1 MPAAFEFVA
10 FELLDA
16 VARVA
21 VEALLNSL
29 WQGLLIVALVWLL
42 LRVSRGA
49 SATTRHAIWLVS
61 LLAITLLP
69 LFTGLRAWRK
79 GTVIAAPLA
88 PVVSAQS
95 AATITSLPLIAY
107 QTYVP
112 SFTKPKPPTSITAL
126 PLVAEPIT
134 PMVVAPVQHTL
145 TNATVAPRIGRRWMK
160 WMSGRVPVPLFL
172 AALWLIGSALMLVR
186 FVASYAALR
195 KLRRELDD
203 VADTITA
210 RMENLAVVFGI
221 RRTLAV
227 NAALSAQMPMTI
239 GWRKPLII
247 LPQGLA
253 QTLTSAECDSV
264 LAHELAHIQR
274 HDYAI
279 NFALRFVQCVF
290 FFHPAV
296 WLIGKQ
302 LVIERE
308 LACDD
313 WAVKLTGEPR
323 RYAGCLTRLVELLSE
338 SKPLL
343 AATGILFGKHI
354 ITRRVEMILNRDRN
368 ATTVVSKPAL
378 AYAIALAT
386 FCLAICSTLSPVIA
400 VPLAQKPQAPAPKPA
415 APKTPK
421 APMPAPAAPRELD
434 DILELDAPL
443 ARIEINGELIDV
455 PPPAAMAEALED
467 LQDHLRD
474 LQHDFPAIAPVA
486 PIAPLAPLSEIVEL
500 DALQQSGEKKAPA
513 IPEDEMLKLLSDIVR
528 RDADANVRA
537 EALSGIYRLRS
548 DAAINTLISLYDQ
561 ASDPKTKGDILA
573 RLIRRTGDNS
583 KAIAKLVQVVK
594 NEKDET
600 LVSRALGSL
609 GYLKGDEGADQL
621 VSIYDSLSDPKM
633 KQRVI
638 RSLGANKGKKAI
650 EKLMA
655 IAKGDSDPTLR
666 QAALRA
672 LSNLDGDSFN
682 WSTGVGAATS
692 PRDGAFS
699 FGGKAYTIDLERMRE
714 MQRDGE
720 ERMREGQERLRE
732 SQERIRES
740 QERMQ
745 SDGDRRFLRVAPKAA
760 TPPADKPETTPPP
773 AAEKKPS
780 SAAKPK
786 PATNAA
792 AVMI

>member
-1 MPAAFEFVA
+1 MAAAYEF
-10 FELLDA
+10 LDA
-16 VARVA
+16 LARVA

-29 WQGLLIVALVWLL
+29 WQGLLIVAAVWLL
-42 LRVSRGA
+42 LRLSHGA

-61 LLAITLLP
+61 LLALTLLP
-69 LFTGLRAWRK
+69 LFTGARAWRK
-79 GTVIAAPLA
+79 GAVVAAPVA
-88 PVVSAQS
+88 QVVSV
-95 AATITSLPLIAY
+95 AAVQPAANTTTSLPLIAY
-107 QTYVP
+107 QTHIP
-112 SFTKPKPPTSITAL
+112 SFTKSNNAPSKAIRSLPKPLAPEC
-126 PLVAEPIT
+126 P
-134 PMVVAPVQHTL
+134 VVAASVPVAMQTHT
-145 TNATVAPRIGRRWMK
+145 AAPPAHRQ
-160 WMSGRVPVPLFL
+160 WMSGRLPLVL
-172 AALWLIGSALMLVR
+172 AAFWLLGCVLMLVR
-186 FVASYAALR
+186 FAASYAALR
-195 KLRRELDD
+195 KLRRELNE
-203 VADTITA
+203 VSETITA

-221 RRTLAV
+221 RRSLR
-227 NAALSAQMPMTI
+227 AAASSSAQMPMTI

-247 LPQGLA
+247 LPHELA
-253 QTLTSAECDSV
+253 QSLTPAECDSV

-274 HDYAI
+274 HDYAT
-279 NFALRFVQCVF
+279 NFAMRLVQCVF

-368 ATTVVSKPAL
+368 ATTFVSKPAL

-386 FCLAICSTLSPVIA
+386 FCIAICSTLSPVIA

-415 APKTPK
+415 APKPAAPK
-421 APMPAPAAPRELD
+421 APAAPRVLEDID
-434 DILELDAPL
+434 DIFELTAPL
-443 ARIEINGELIDV
+443 ARIEINGEIIDV
-455 PPPAAMAEALED
+455 PSAEAIAD
-467 LQDHLRD
+467 MRDHLRD
-474 LQHDFPAIAPVA
+474 LQGDFAALAPVAPISPIAPIA
-486 PIAPLAPLSEIVEL
+486 PIAPLAEL
-500 DALQQSGEKKAPA
+500 TELYEAQQSGEKKAPA

-548 DAAINTLISLYDQ
+548 DAAINTLIQLYDQ
-561 ASDPKTKGDILA
+561 VTDIKTKGDILA
-573 RLIRRTGDNS
+573 RLIRRNGDNS
-583 KAIAKLVQVVK
+583 KALAKLVQVVK

-621 VSIYDSLSDPKM
+621 VSIYESLSDAKM
-633 KQRVI
+633 KARVI

-655 IAKGDSDPTLR
+655 IAKGDSDATLR

-672 LSNLDGDSFN
+672 LSSLDGDSFN
-682 WSTGVGAATS
+682 FGTGIA
-692 PRDGAFS
+692 RDGAFNLS
-699 FGGKAYTIDLERMRE
+699 GQGSLLDPERMRE
-714 MQRDGE
+714 FQRDAE
-720 ERMREGQERLRE
+720 ERARDAQERARDA
-732 SQERIRES
+732 QERARES
-740 QERMQ
+740 QERMRF
-745 SDGDRRFLRVAPKAA
+745 DADRGIWRIAPKAA
-760 TPPADKPETTPPP
+760 APPTDKPETSQPP
-773 AAEKKPS
+773 ASEKKPS
-780 SAAKPK
+780 SSSPK
-786 PATNAA
+786 KATGGSI
-792 AVMI
+792 VI

>member
-1 MPAAFEFVA
+1 MAAAFEF
-10 FELLDA
+10 LD
-16 VARVA
+16 VFARVA

-42 LRVSRGA
+42 LRVSRSA

-79 GTVIAAPLA
+79 GAHAKA
-88 PVVSAQS
+88 PVAQ
-95 AATITSLPLIAY
+95 ARNATPVQSVTTTSLPLIAY
-107 QTYVP
+107 QTYAP
-112 SFTKPKPPTSITAL
+112 AFTKPKPSAAPAPVKSVDVAPAPLQTAST
-126 PLVAEPIT
+126 VSA
-134 PMVVAPVQHTL
+134 VVAPRV
-145 TNATVAPRIGRRWMK
+145 GRQWMKWMMK
-160 WMSGRVPVPLFL
+160 WMSGRLPLGL
-172 AALWLIGSALMLVR
+172 AALWLIGCALMLVR
-186 FVASYAALR
+186 FVASYGALR
-195 KLRRELDD
+195 KLRRELSEVTDN
-203 VADTITA
+203 ITA

-221 RRTLAV
+221 RRTLRVCASS
-227 NAALSAQMPMTI
+227 SAQMPMTI

-247 LPQGLA
+247 LPQDLA
-253 QTLTSAECDSV
+253 QSLTSAECDSV

-279 NFALRFVQCVF
+279 NFAMRFVQCVF

-368 ATTVVSKPAL
+368 ATTFVSKPAL

-386 FCLAICSTLSPVIA
+386 FCIAICSTLSPVIA

-415 APKTPK
+415 APRAPK
-421 APMPAPAAPRELD
+421 APTPAPAAPRELD

-443 ARIEINGELIDV
+443 ARIEINGEFIEV
-455 PPPAAMAEALED
+455 PSPAELND
-467 LQDHLRD
+467 LNDHLRD
-474 LQHDFPAIAPVA
+474 LQDEFAAIAPIAPISPIAPVA
-486 PIAPLAPLSEIVEL
+486 PIAPMAEL
-500 DALQQSGEKKAPA
+500 LEFPAFQQSGEKKAPA
-513 IPEDEMLKLLSDIVR
+513 IPEDEMLKLLSDIVK

-548 DAAINTLISLYDQ
+548 DNANNTLIQLYDQ
-561 ASDPKTKGDILA
+561 VSDPKTKGDILS

-583 KAIAKLVQVVK
+583 KALAKLVQVVK

-600 LVSRALGSL
+600 LVSRALNSL
-609 GYLKGDEGADQL
+609 GYLQGDEGADQL
-621 VSIYDSLSDPKM
+621 VSIYDSLSDAKM

-638 RSLGANKGKKAI
+638 RSLGVNKGKKAI

-655 IAKGDSDPTLR
+655 IAKGDSDATLR

-682 WSTGVGAATS
+682 WSTGVGAAVA
-692 PRDGAFS
+692 PRDGAFN
-699 FGGKAYTIDLERMRE
+699 FDLNGKAFTIDAERMRDA
-714 MQRDGE
+714 QRNAE
-720 ERMREGQERLRE
+720 ERMRESQERNRE
-732 SQERIRES
+732 SQERFRDS
-740 QERMQ
+740 QDRMRLD
-745 SDGDRRFLRVAPKAA
+745 SDRGILRVVPKRVA
-760 TPPADKPETTPPP
+760 PPADKPETAQPP
-773 AAEKKPS
+773 ASEKKPS
-780 SAAKPK
+780 AAAKPK
-786 PATNAA
+786 PAANAA
-792 AVMI
+792 AVVI